1 MKEAVKA
8 VRTLDCL
15 GLYCPE
21 PLFQTRE
28 NIDQIKPGEILE
40 VITDDPA
47 AEEDLKRFA
56 KRAGCP
62 LPSHPPSRAQK
73 YCSARVFTV
82 RSRTPRRLSTRGS

>member
-1 MKEAVKA
+1 MADDIKPD
-8 VRTLDCL
+8 RSLDCL

-28 NIDQIKPGEILE
+28 NIDSIEVGQVLE

-56 KRAGCP
+56 KRTGHEVVSFEKRDDHMRF
-62 LPSHPPSRAQK
+62 LIK
-73 YCSARVFTV
+73 RVK
-82 RSRTPRRLSTRGS
+82 

>member
-1 MKEAVKA
+1 MSETPKA

-28 NIDQIKPGEILE
+28 GIDQIQPGEILE

-47 AEEDLKRFA
+47 AKEDLKRFA
-56 KRAGCP
+56 KRAGHEVVSYEKRDDHMRF
-62 LPSHPPSRAQK
+62 LIKRNS
-73 YCSARVFTV
+73 
-82 RSRTPRRLSTRGS
+82 

>member
-1 MKEAVKA
+1 MKEAAKA

-47 AEEDLKRFA
+47 AKEDLKRFA
-56 KRAGCP
+56 KRAG
-62 LPSHPPSRAQK
+62 HEV
-73 YCSARVFTV
+73 VFYEKNDDHM
-82 RSRTPRRLSTRGS
+82 RFLIKRNE

>member
-1 MKEAVKA
+1 MKEADKA

-56 KRAGCP
+56 KRAG
-62 LPSHPPSRAQK
+62 HEV
-73 YCSARVFTV
+73 VFYEKIDDHM
-82 RSRTPRRLSTRGS
+82 RFLIKRNG

>member
-1 MKEAVKA
+1 MKEAVKSA
-8 VRTLDCL
+8 RTLDCI

-56 KRAGCP
+56 KRAGHEIVYFEKKEDHMRF
-62 LPSHPPSRAQK
+62 LIKRNE
-73 YCSARVFTV
+73 
-82 RSRTPRRLSTRGS
+82 